1 MYANRYQ
8 TGCLLPCGACRL
20 TPVDIRAQTWHE
32 SNTPPSLLSIKHS
45 FVSLS
50 IVPLHYPQFSHF
62 HLASSEPSTLPMS
75 SSYLFFF
82 FTFFFIPVS
91 AVFRGGGSTII
102 FQCPCGIVWRTA
114 GVIFENLSFFLSFF
128 VKRQLSVD
136 STTGI
141 GRMLYRKIWERW

>member
-1 MYANRYQ
+1 MYANCYQ
-8 TGCLLPCGACRL
+8 TGCLLACGACRL

-32 SNTPPSLLSIKHS
+32 FNTPPSSVLKHS

-75 SSYLFFF
+75 SSYLFFII
-82 FTFFFIPVS
+82 FFFIPVR

-102 FQCPCGIVWRTA
+102 FQCPYGIVWRAA

-136 STTGI
+136 STIGI
-141 GRMLYRKIWERW
+141 GQMLYRKIWETW